1 MELREYVALFRKW
14 LWLLVL
20 CTVLAGVVAFVVSKN
35 TTPIYQASSL
45 LRINQASNP
54 ATSVA
59 YADILTAERLA
70 RTYANLLTTRPV
82 LEESARRLG
91 IDVESLKESITVTPV
106 RDALLLE
113 VKVEGPNPKLIADVA
128 NVLPQVFIDRDRE
141 LQLGQV
147 SRWRESL
154 EAEIEA
160 TLADISRTQEDL
172 KSATD
177 DTQKT
182 RLEGSLAQYRTTYSS
197 LLASAQQARTVEA
210 QATNNL
216 VVAEPAIETKEPI
229 RPRTLT
235 NTLLAAVIGAMLAIG
250 VAFLI
255 EYLDDT
261 VKTPDDVERVS
272 GLSTLGAIARLKDG
286 GGSRQIV
293 AWSRTRV
300 PESEA
305 YRTLRT
311 NIQFSSV
318 DKPIKALMVTSSS
331 PSEGKSTTAA
341 NLAVVLAQTSQ
352 RVIIVDTDLRRP
364 VLHKV
369 FGVPNNTGL
378 TTALLAGEAVD
389 LDLQLQSTEI
399 DTLKVLTSGPIPPN
413 PSELLGSHKMAML
426 VASLSDH
433 ADIVIFD
440 SPPVLAVTDA
450 AVLSS
455 QVDGVLVVVDAGKT
469 KEQALANAVA
479 ELQKANANVL
489 GIALNRLDTR
499 RGYNY
504 YYYYYYSDEENGD
517 RRGQSEKGSASPRI
531 RLPWHRK
538 PA

>member
-20 CTVLAGVVAFVVSKN
+20 CTILAGVVAFVVSKN
-35 TTPIYQASSL
+35 TTPIYEASSL

-54 ATSVA
+54 ATTVA

-82 LEESARRLG
+82 LEETARRVG
-91 IDVESLKESITVTPV
+91 IDVETLKETITVTPV

-113 VKVEGPNPKLIADVA
+113 VKVEGPNPKLIAAVA

-147 SRWRESL
+147 SRWREGL

-172 KSATD
+172 KNAPD

-182 RLEGSLAQYRTTYSS
+182 RLEASLAQYRTTYSS
-197 LLASAQQARTVEA
+197 LLASAQQARTAEA

-216 VVAEPAIETKEPI
+216 VVAEPAIETDEPI

-250 VAFLI
+250 AAFLI

-286 GGSRQIV
+286 GAARQIV

-331 PSEGKSTTAA
+331 PAEGKSTTAA

-378 TTALLAGEAVD
+378 TTALLAGEATE
-389 LDLQLQSTEI
+389 LDLHLQSTEI

-426 VASLSDH
+426 VVSLSEK

-450 AVLSS
+450 AVLSR

-517 RRGQSEKGSASPRI
+517 RRSQSPKGSAPPRI
-531 RLPWHRK
+531 RLPWHKK